1 MKKIILGIFLILS
14 SICFAEIPKGSKV
27 LYYETTRS
35 AGTLANKLQ
44 EISNQY
50 TIIDWQ
56 ISIGS
61 SASNYH
67 GGRNYIFASGI
78 CQRRG
83 INEKIFISN
92 RIIFYNIIIFN

>member
-14 SICFAEIPKGSKV
+14 SICFAEISKGSKV
-27 LYYETTRS
+27 LYYETTQS
-35 AGTLANKLQ
+35 AGSLVGKLQ

-61 SASNYH
+61 SASNYV
-67 GGRNYIFASGI
+67 RETKYLLVVFVK
-78 CQRRG
+78 
-83 INEKIFISN
+83 EEV
-92 RIIFYNIIIFN
+92 

>member
-67 GGRNYIFASGI
+67 GEETKYLLVVFVK
-78 CQRRG
+78 
-83 INEKIFISN
+83 EEV
-92 RIIFYNIIIFN
+92 

>member
-1 MKKIILGIFLILS
+1 MIKIKKILFGLFLLLS
-14 SICFAEIPKGSKV
+14 SICFAEIPRYSKV
-27 LYYETTRS
+27 LYYETTWS
-35 AGTLANKLQ
+35 AGSLASKLQ

-67 GGRNYIFASGI
+67 GEETTYLLVVFVK
-78 CQRRG
+78 
-83 INEKIFISN
+83 EEV
-92 RIIFYNIIIFN
+92 

>member
-35 AGTLANKLQ
+35 AGSLAGKLQ

-61 SASNYH
+61 SASNYV
-67 GGRNYIFASGI
+67 RETKYLLVVFVK
-78 CQRRG
+78 
-83 INEKIFISN
+83 EEV
-92 RIIFYNIIIFN
+92 

>member
-1 MKKIILGIFLILS
+1 MKKIILGIFFILS

-56 ISIGS
+56 ITMGS
-61 SASNYH
+61 SAADKKLRESKYLLVV
-67 GGRNYIFASGI
+67 FVK
-78 CQRRG
+78 
-83 INEKIFISN
+83 EEV
-92 RIIFYNIIIFN
+92 

>member
-1 MKKIILGIFLILS
+1 MIKIKKILLGLFLLIS
-14 SICFAEIPKGSKV
+14 SLCFAEIPKQSKV
-27 LYYETTRS
+27 LYYETTWS
-35 AGTLANKLQ
+35 AGSLADQLQ

-67 GGRNYIFASGI
+67 GEETKYLLVVFVK
-78 CQRRG
+78 
-83 INEKIFISN
+83 E
-92 RIIFYNIIIFN
+92 